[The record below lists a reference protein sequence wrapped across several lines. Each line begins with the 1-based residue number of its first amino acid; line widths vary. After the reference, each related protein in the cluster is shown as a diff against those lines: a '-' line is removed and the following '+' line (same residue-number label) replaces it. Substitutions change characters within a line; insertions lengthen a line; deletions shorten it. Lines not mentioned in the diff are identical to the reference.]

1 MASREIDL
9 HGRTWAEAVEV
20 FIDFY
25 NNALRSPGGSGV
37 RLTVVHG
44 YGSSGVGGV
53 LRTRFRAFLQ
63 RHEGRLEFTPGE
75 RADGNPGQTIVT
87 PRKPLPVTEELLAE
101 QVWEYC
107 ERPKTISK
115 ITGKFRRHGQPR
127 VAEAV
132 RLLEGQRRLRAEVR
146 GKARVYQAV

>member
-1 MASREIDL
+1 M
-9 HGRTWAEAVEV
+9 EA

-25 NNALRSPGGSGV
+25 NGALRSPGGSGV
-37 RLTVVHG
+37 KLTVVHG
-44 YGSSGVGGV
+44 YGSTGVGGV

-63 RHEGRLEFTPGE
+63 RHASRLEFTPGE
-75 RADGNPGQTIVT
+75 HVDGNPGQTIVT
-87 PRKPLPVTEELLAE
+87 PLKPLPVIEELLAE

-107 ERPKTISK
+107 ERPKTMSK

-132 RLLEGQRRLRAEVR
+132 RLLEGQRRLRTEVK

>member
-1 MASREIDL
+1 MAFRELDL
-9 HGRTWAEAVEV
+9 HGRTWSEAVEV
-20 FIDFY
+20 FTDFY
-25 NNALRSPGGSGV
+25 NGALRSSGGGV
-37 RLTVVHG
+37 KLTVVHG

-63 RHEGRLEFTPGE
+63 RHEGRLEFVPGE
-75 RADGNPGQTIVT
+75 RVDGNPGQTIVT
-87 PRKPLPVTEELLAE
+87 PRKQLPVAEELLAE

-107 ERPKTISK
+107 ERPKTMSK
-115 ITGKFRRHGQPR
+115 ITGRFRRHGQLR

-132 RLLEGQRRLRAEVR
+132 RLLEGQRRLRTAVK

>member
-1 MASREIDL
+1 M
-9 HGRTWAEAVEV
+9 EA

-25 NNALRSPGGSGV
+25 NNALRSSGGSGV

-63 RHEGRLEFTPGE
+63 RHEARLEFTPGE
-75 RADGNPGQTIVT
+75 SVDGNPGQTVVA
-87 PRKPLPVTEELLAE
+87 PFKPLPIAEELLAE

-107 ERPKTISK
+107 ERPKTMSK

-132 RLLEGQRRLRAEVR
+132 RLLETQRRLRTTVR

>member
-1 MASREIDL
+1 MASRELDL
-9 HGRTWAEAVEV
+9 HGRTWPEAVEA

-25 NNALRSPGGSGV
+25 NGALRSSGSNGSK
-37 RLTVVHG
+37 LTVVHG

-75 RADGNPGQTIVT
+75 QVDSNPGQTIVT
-87 PRKPLPVTEELLAE
+87 PLKFLPVAGELLAE

-107 ERPKTISK
+107 ERPKTMSK
-115 ITGKFRRHGQPR
+115 ITGKFRRYGQPR

-132 RLLEGQRRLRAEVR
+132 RLLETQRRLRTTVK